1 MKKIKT
7 YQISIDYKSL
17 DENYKLSQSSIKCKE
32 LEGNWLCGSPGKS
45 YTLREEDYIKLGI
58 ISPIF
63 YDESI
68 ISNNKTVL
76 LNKNI
81 YRYPKLDLP
90 RQKVDLLKEK
100 YNCKVIRDLDKAD
113 IHIVSLKFINS
124 LISSRWGGS
133 WPFSE
138 AFKLFKFMKESNICS
153 QLCLEN
159 IQILINKMPHDS
171 RIKFNFHYNYNSY
184 QQNGNK
190 LSQNASTAV
199 SSFIDSMEFKQ
210 PNQDYF
216 VLDENLPIFNNIIK
230 NNAITTSD
238 ASICNII
245 DSDLVVIKDDEYDSI
260 SEMIKSDN
268 VENRSL
274 VLEMLSNC
282 NLNKSFNVVSSLYYW
297 NWSKLKESSNWNTIN
312 VKTFKK
318 RMQDYAGDHP
328 TYNVYSFNNYIKLLK
343 ADNKVTQFAID
354 KTKSLFYKTILNK
367 TLGDE
372 SEVFKIKLNEI
383 EITDELQSCIRINKS
398 IIK

>member
-1 MKKIKT
+1 
-7 YQISIDYKSL
+7 
-17 DENYKLSQSSIKCKE
+17 
-32 LEGNWLCGSPGKS
+32 
-45 YTLREEDYIKLGI
+45 
-58 ISPIF
+58 
-63 YDESI
+63 
-68 ISNNKTVL
+68 
-76 LNKNI
+76 
-81 YRYPKLDLP
+81 
-90 RQKVDLLKEK
+90 
-100 YNCKVIRDLDKAD
+100 
-113 IHIVSLKFINS
+113 
-124 LISSRWGGS
+124 
-133 WPFSE
+133 
-138 AFKLFKFMKESNICS
+138 
-153 QLCLEN
+153 
-159 IQILINKMPHDS
+159 
-171 RIKFNFHYNYNSY
+171 
-184 QQNGNK
+184 
-190 LSQNASTAV
+190 
-199 SSFIDSMEFKQ
+199 MEFKQ
-210 PNQDYF
+210 PNKDYF

-238 ASICNII
+238 VSICNII

-318 RMQDYAGDHP
+318 RMEDYAGDHP
-328 TYNVYSFNNYIKLLK
+328 TTNVYSFNNYIKLLK

-367 TLGDE
+367 TLGED